1 MSRSGDTVAAQ
12 IRTAAQA
19 TTVVS
24 ALALLASSVL
34 TASPSA
40 GVGTV
45 QGTREAVRPIR
56 ALYVTGGGFHEFV
69 KQEGIVPPAI
79 SERAKV
85 AWTIDHT
92 AGTSTNTLIE
102 RHKTTDWTN
111 AFDVVVYNMS
121 FSNVVDPAWIERIA
135 AAHRL
140 DACTKSGPHAISR
153 RCR

>member
-1 MSRSGDTVAAQ
+1 MSRPDIAVAGK

-19 TTVVS
+19 TAVVS
-24 ALALLASSVL
+24 AVALLAASVL
-34 TASPSA
+34 TASAGA

-45 QGTREAVRPIR
+45 QEARAAVQPIR

-79 SERAKV
+79 AERAKV

-102 RHKTTDWTN
+102 RH
-111 AFDVVVYNMS
+111 
-121 FSNVVDPAWIERIA
+121 R
-135 AAHRL
+135 
-140 DACTKSGPHAISR
+140 
-153 RCR
+153 